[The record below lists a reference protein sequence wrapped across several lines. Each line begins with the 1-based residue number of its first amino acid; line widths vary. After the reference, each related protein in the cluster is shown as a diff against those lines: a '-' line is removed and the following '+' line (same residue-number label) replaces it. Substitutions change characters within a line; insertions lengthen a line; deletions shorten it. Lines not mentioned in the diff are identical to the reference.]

1 MSTRE
6 KLTWT
11 SRVKSSLC
19 FKQSAPPV
27 TKQHLKT
34 HLFSY
39 IFVCI
44 IKNRQMK
51 INEGER
57 HAVKVCC
64 CPQSWAL
71 LLFFTQLQINASPWT
86 LLRMFLFLF
95 TRADGT
101 LYQCVRFEHKTAL
114 KLRHRITG
122 VDSPA
127 FSGDSYFHNQFICPL
142 FSCKIPN
149 MISQTSGGVFK
160 CLFFSDNPKMNNIFS
175 LLFYMTKKNSK
186 SALIKLKLE
195 NVDVNIH

>member
-19 FKQSAPPV
+19 FKQSA
-27 TKQHLKT
+27 QHLKT

-86 LLRMFLFLF
+86 LLRVFLFLF
-95 TRADGT
+95 TCADGT
-101 LYQCVRFEHKTAL
+101 LYQCVRSEHKTAL
-114 KLRHRITG
+114 KLRHRITE

-160 CLFFSDNPKMNNIFS
+160 CLFFSDMFS